1 MFDNENENSKI
12 NLIKRTVTLDNVK
25 SLFEAAQIPLH
36 FDYFSL
42 DINFMDYWMLKKVL
56 EAGYRPRAV
65 VVEVDVSD
73 TIQRLCI
80 TLFIDKTISTYFMHF
95 RLT

>member
-1 MFDNENENSKI
+1 MFDNQYENPKI
-12 NLIKRTVTLDNVK
+12 NLIKQNVTLDNVK
-25 SLFEAAQIPLH
+25 SLFEEAQIPML

-42 DINFMDYWMLKKVL
+42 DINFMDFWMLKKVL
-56 EAGYRPRAV
+56 ELGYRPRAV

-73 TIQRLCI
+73 TIQRRCI